1 MKNSVKIV
9 RFWSRIECSHILEK
23 NLEFGNSNDFF
34 LSQTEMVF
42 FFFFNMKLPE
52 VRIQTF
58 ISMI

>member
-9 RFWSRIECSHILEK
+9 RFWSRIECSRILEK
-23 NLEFGNSNDFF
+23 NLEFENSNNCFI
-34 LSQTEMVF
+34 STEMVC